1 MSDDRKTRGQATT
14 LVVLVP
20 LILILVPIGFGAA
33 SALIAPDAGQPDPFL
48 EAPTTDS
55 ELCIMDKDAVYMR
68 YHHMDLLKRIRDRVL
83 RDGDRKGGSF
93 DDCKGC
99 HTSRERFCN
108 RCHELVNLT
117 PDCFGCHDYP

>member
-1 MSDDRKTRGQATT
+1 MTEKTKPKGRAKS
-14 LVVLVP
+14 LA
-20 LILILVPIGFGAA
+20 ILIPIVVILIPIGYSAA
-33 SALIAPDAGQPDPFL
+33 AALISPDAGQPTPFL
-48 EAPTTDS
+48 MRPAPEHKACVGDRS
-55 ELCIMDKDAVYMR
+55 ADEMR

-83 RDGDRKGGSF
+83 REGDRTGTSF

-108 RCHELVNLT
+108 RCHDRVNLT